1 VRLVLASELYAF
13 AYGFDHATVI
23 KSTVQKI
30 CQVTAIPLIVCTDS
44 KSLYQCMVK
53 LSTTQEK
60 RLMVD
65 VMAMRQSYER
75 RIITKIR
82 LIKGDSNPA
91 DAMTKAKANTSLTR
105 LIDTNKIDTEAEQW
119 VERDTDK
126 AINKTTIKAIMAIEG
141 IEEKEC

>member
-1 VRLVLASELYAF
+1 VRSVLASELYAF
-13 AYGFDHATVI
+13 AHGFDHAAVI

-75 RIITKIR
+75 RIITEIR

-91 DAMTKAKANTSLTR
+91 DVMTKAKANTSLTR
-105 LIDTNKIDTEAEQW
+105 LIDTNKIDTEAEQ
-119 VERDTDK
+119 
-126 AINKTTIKAIMAIEG
+126 
-141 IEEKEC
+141 